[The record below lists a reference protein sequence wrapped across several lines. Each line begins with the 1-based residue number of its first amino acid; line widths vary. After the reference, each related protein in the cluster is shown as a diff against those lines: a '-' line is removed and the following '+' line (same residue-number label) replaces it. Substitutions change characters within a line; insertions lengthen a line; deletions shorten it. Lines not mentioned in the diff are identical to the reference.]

1 MSKRTVSSKS
11 GRARTGSKAT
21 ATKPAVRPRAKAK
34 PVAKTTATKATAS
47 KATASKARKSG
58 QSAQSRHARG
68 TTAPTVA
75 TAAPTRKRVARSQSR
90 AMAQPLAAAGEGSG
104 SKGVPVHVITVADLS
119 SGNPGSSPGS
129 AEFAY
134 RILAEGDSW
143 FTLGGIP
150 SSNLLYEMRLPQ
162 AGIVCNI
169 AYPGDTLKHIA
180 ELADNDDLRK
190 LLTDRF
196 GYRWHAILLSAGG
209 NDLVD
214 RAPLLLRN
222 PGNGS
227 GDPRDYLVSE
237 QIERLVLDI
246 QSGLRTIVGLRDGPA
261 SVNHDVPIVVH
272 GYDYPTARN
281 APARFLAVPL
291 LGPWLCRAY
300 DALAIGADVH
310 VPITDFLVNV
320 LAEGIKVMAVGSAA
334 ALPHLH
340 FVETRNALQRAEATS
355 AGTSG
360 DWLNEIHPSHTGYR
374 KIADR
379 ISATLAVLLGG

>member
-1 MSKRTVSSKS
+1 MSRRMGSSKA
-11 GRARTGSKAT
+11 GRTRAGSKAT
-21 ATKPAVRPRAKAK
+21 AAKPAVRSRARAQAATRPAAGKPGQAQRSRAARRTVPRPVATPAPARTRALRSAPRA
-34 PVAKTTATKATAS
+34 P
-47 KATASKARKSG
+47 
-58 QSAQSRHARG
+58 
-68 TTAPTVA
+68 
-75 TAAPTRKRVARSQSR
+75 
-90 AMAQPLAAAGEGSG
+90 AQPAAGSGEGG
-104 SKGVPVHVITVADLS
+104 SAASVPVHVVTVADLS
-119 SGNPGSSPGS
+119 SGDPGSSPGS

-143 FTLGGIP
+143 FTIGGIP
-150 SSNLLYEMRLPQ
+150 SSNLLYEMRLPK

-169 AYPGDTLKHIA
+169 AYPGDTLRHIA

-209 NDLVD
+209 NDLID

-227 GDPRDYLVSE
+227 DDPRHYLVSE
-237 QIERLVLDI
+237 QLERFVFDV
-246 QSGLRTIVGLRDGPA
+246 QTGLRTIVGLRDGA
-261 SVNHDVPIVVH
+261 TSVNHDVPIVVH

-281 APARFLAVPL
+281 APARFLAVPV
-291 LGPWLCRAY
+291 LGPWLHRAY
-300 DALAIGADVH
+300 DTLGIAVDVR
-310 VPITDFLVNV
+310 VAITDFLVYV
-320 LAEGIKVMAVGSAA
+320 LAEAIKGMAVGPA

-355 AGTSG
+355 TGTSG

-379 ISATLAVLLGG
+379 ISATLAQLLGR